1 MTMFRSN
8 VCFAVQLLETPLLD
22 ATARREE
29 DGSFVYVRAGE
40 ASAKH
45 PFLDVMRDAIAAR
58 QASLMAEPEATR
70 QSESARAAAGTPS
83 SSTDLTP
90 IAARAWEHGA
100 VALFVCCVAGD
111 LAGVRALAPKLAAA
125 GLPPAGEGASAIDVR
140 YDENSFPWELA
151 VRAAE
156 LGPEVRSERHHD
168 ITTSRHHDITS
179 SRHDGKTTERQS
191 DRTTHNDI
199 AISQQNDRATSH
211 RGASASLVARRVK
224 DGAARKD
231 GIV

>member
-58 QASLMAEPEATR
+58 QASLMAEPEPTR

-168 ITTSRHHDITS
+168 ITTSRHHVMTAK
-179 SRHDGKTTERQS
+179 R
-191 DRTTHNDI
+191 
-199 AISQQNDRATSH
+199 QNDRATERHITTSRYH
-211 RGASASLVARRVK
+211 NRTTERHHTA
-224 DGAARKD
+224 AARQHRSSLD
-231 GIV
+231 E